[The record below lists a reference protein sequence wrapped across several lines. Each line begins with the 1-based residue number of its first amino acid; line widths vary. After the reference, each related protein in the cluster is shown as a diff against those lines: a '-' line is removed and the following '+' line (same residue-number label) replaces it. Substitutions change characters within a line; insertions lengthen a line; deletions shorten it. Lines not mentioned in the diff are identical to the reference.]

1 MKNRG
6 LLFYLK
12 LYEEMNLIFADGKA
26 HVLLNGEKQMMPRKK
41 EMGSMQKRDSTPSQ
55 NEDGKLDVLLGV

>member
-26 HVLLNGEKQMMPRKK
+26 LRSLEWR
-41 EMGSMQKRDSTPSQ
+41 ETD
-55 NEDGKLDVLLGV
+55 DA